1 MKDQQSSE
9 GVISSTEFSWM
20 PVTCSASERSVMGLV
35 LLNIF
40 ISDLDEGIESTLSKF
55 ADDTKLGGVADTPE
69 GCATIQQDLDR
80 LESWAERSQTG
91 FNKSKCRVLRMGR
104 DTCMHQYRLG
114 ADLLESSSAEK
125 GLGGQQ
131 VDYKPAVCHC
141 GQEDQYC
148 PGVH

>member
-1 MKDQQSSE
+1 M
-9 GVISSTEFSWM
+9 FSILIN
-20 PVTCSASERSVMGLV
+20 ELGQ
-35 LLNIF
+35 
-40 ISDLDEGIESTLSKF
+40 GIEYTLSKF
-55 ADDTKLGGVADTPE
+55 AVDMKLRGVADTPE
-69 GCATIQQDLDR
+69 GCATIQQD
-80 LESWAERSQTG
+80 WTG
-91 FNKSKCRVLRMGR
+91 WRVGHRVPDTVNNRKCRVLRMGR